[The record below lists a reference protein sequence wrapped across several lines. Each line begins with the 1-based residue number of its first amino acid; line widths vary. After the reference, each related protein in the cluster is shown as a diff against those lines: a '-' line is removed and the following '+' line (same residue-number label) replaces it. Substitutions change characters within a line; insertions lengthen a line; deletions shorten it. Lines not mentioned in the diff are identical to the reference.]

1 MTIVMITMM
10 ITAERAGLLHDERP
24 DVPEVDRG
32 PPVEGGSCIIII
44 IIIIII
50 IVVFL
55 VKLNLIL

>member
-44 IIIIII
+44 IIIII
-50 IVVFL
+50 VVFL